1 MAQSSC
7 KPPAFEL
14 AFSYQRHLEGSLRSW
29 IKDLFGVLGPITDQ
43 DEWNE
48 ACDNIRVLLSEQQS
62 RAEAAAKARSKRNRS
77 TASADKPKSDKQ
89 ALKQLIKDQGPKPT
103 GRGMTRVDTKIGTQT
118 GFMKLGSTLYWM
130 PPPPKSDPEARASWK
145 HTHTFS
151 GPSKTYGAKANDVVK
166 KGIWKFISAEAH
178 ELGFPPMTNADR
190 LYYLL
195 DPLPDA
201 EVAET
206 KDVDEVEVAETK
218 DVDELDLD
226 FLGSDDDDDEDAV
239 AARIA
244 AQETDALAVFVAEA
258 EAKAEVARVAEAA
271 RVAAEV
277 ARVAAEVARVAEVE
291 VARVAAE
298 VARVAE
304 AARVA
309 EVARVAAQKAEADA
323 ADRIRRL
330 FYAWRLRANVFARK
344 LLNTAIDLRAKG
356 KSAKWR
362 TKKAT
367 KMWSTI
373 HTARLGITIDDI
385 LIAAKCKARSKDFY
399 EVGVKGL
406 EMRKAL
412 RIARLAY
419 KDYLDEALVMLRKP
433 NADESDDESDSAL

>member
-271 RVAAEV
+271 RVA
-277 ARVAAEVARVAEVE
+277 
-291 VARVAAE
+291 
-298 VARVAE
+298 
-304 AARVA
+304 